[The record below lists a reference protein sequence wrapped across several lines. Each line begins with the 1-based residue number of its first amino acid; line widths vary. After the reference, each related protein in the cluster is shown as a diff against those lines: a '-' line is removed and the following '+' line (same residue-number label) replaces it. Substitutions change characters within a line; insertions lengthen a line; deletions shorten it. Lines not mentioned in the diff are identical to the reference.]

1 MSTTGTLIHRTPL
14 TGVNNTLYQASKNW
28 ANDSLVMGGGA
39 TGALLIRDT
48 GKTDGWGWVDA
59 VAVGQVLASAGVG
72 VEPAWTATPS
82 VTAITVGSN
91 VTLGATPSLAGVI
104 RLPNNSG
111 IGWRNTANDGN
122 HGFNL
127 LTGDLFTLSAP
138 LSITGGLTLSDTIEM
153 GHAIGGSVTPLSIQS
168 ADATKGPWQLVVA
181 DADFLGTM
189 DSAMYLGYNVAAGG
203 GNVVDAEPSFRFA
216 IEQNFDDGLGDHKL
230 EAYLEWRDG
239 SAVMPRKQ
247 LRPLFWQF
255 SRDTGDMMAC
265 EIRTTNGVSFNHW
278 EPGGDQWA
286 ILGPESLQFLGSPAQ
301 ADNTQ
306 LVLGAQNGK
315 FAQIEMAGGLQILP
329 NAINNWVV
337 NVNAVANL
345 QLTSGGRVA
354 MTAGQGTLFGMVDVK
369 LPDALKDTHYGLY
382 VERVAAQ
389 TTSLFRIATEAGPG
403 TSFFVVE
410 ADGLTKVI
418 NALEV
423 GTTLKLGATTISE
436 TEIGYLDGLTTG
448 TVTASKAL
456 VVDANKDLA
465 SLRNLTAT
473 TVAVGPGDGSTT
485 TLHFG
490 TAGTGFQGRAASVV
504 GIMSGGTTRIELNSA
519 EWRMAS
525 TVLTGWTSG
534 GANSSL
540 DTPLAR
546 EGAGWIFQRNGS
558 SAQRASWANTYT
570 SATNYEAFGVD
581 WQTTANVALVGTRTA
596 ATGTFRPLRLVSQSS
611 SGADNFSVVDL
622 ARTAPF
628 VRLDSST
635 AALGSVNNT
644 STGNFFQIG
653 GALTSTV
660 TSGTNAWLAILP
672 IYNQASGTAAN
683 TDLLINRTQTAVGS
697 GTQLLIDAQVGG
709 VSRFSVRNDGVVS
722 GVRYDASNT
731 SGGFRYTG
739 GAGNAAIIDSTS
751 GASIRWGAGS
761 PEGVVTA
768 PVSSVFVRTDG
779 GAVTTLYIKESGAGN
794 TGWVAK

>member
-14 TGVNNTLYQASKNW
+14 TGVNNSLYQASKNW

-138 LSITGGLTLSDTIEM
+138 LSITGGLTLSDTIQM
-153 GHAIGGSVTPLSIQS
+153 SHAIGGLVTPLSIQS
-168 ADATKGPWQLVVA
+168 ADATKGPWTLKIG
-181 DADFLGTM
+181 DTDFLGTTN
-189 DSAMYLGYNVAAGG
+189 SAMYLGYNVDFGG
-203 GNVVDAEPSFRFA
+203 GNVVDAEPSFRFV
-216 IEQNFDDGLGDHKL
+216 IEQDFDDGLGDHKL

-239 SAVMPRKQ
+239 SAVSPRKQ

-255 SRDTGDMMAC
+255 SRDTGNMMAC
-265 EIRTTNGVSFNHW
+265 EIRTSNGVAFTHW
-278 EPGGDQWA
+278 EPDGDPWA
-286 ILGPESLQFLGSPAQ
+286 ILGPESLQFLGSPSQ
-301 ADNTQ
+301 ASNTQ

-315 FAQIEMAGGLQILP
+315 FAELTMQGGFQILP
-329 NAINNWVV
+329 AAANIWDIYV
-337 NVNAVANL
+337 NGTGALHIASN
-345 QLTSGGRVA
+345 GRVA
-354 MTAGQGTLFGMVDVK
+354 MTAGQGGLYGMVDVK

-382 VERVAAQ
+382 VERVADQ

-403 TSFFVVE
+403 ASFFVVE

-436 TEIGYLDGLTTG
+436 TEIGYLDGLTAG

-456 VVDANKDLA
+456 VVDSNKDLA

-546 EGAGWIFQRNGS
+546 EGAGWMFQRNGS

-581 WQTTANVALVGTRTA
+581 WQTTANMAVVGTRTA
-596 ATGTFRPLRLVSQSS
+596 ATGTGRPMLIGSQGSSAANSYGGMITNEVSGSYVGLGVFNAAGSAISTTRTGTLIALGLLTSTAS
-611 SGADNFSVVDL
+611 SGA
-622 ARTAPF
+622 P
-628 VRLDSST
+628 
-635 AALGSVNNT
+635 
-644 STGNFFQIG
+644 
-653 GALTSTV
+653 
-660 TSGTNAWLAILP
+660 AIVGITP
-672 IYNQASGTAAN
+672 TINQSGTAGYTALGIAV
-683 TDLLINRTQTAVGS
+683 TESGTGSGSKTLIN
-697 GTQLLIDAQVGG
+697 AQVGG
-709 VSRFSVRNDGVVS
+709 VSQFSVSNAGALNANAFLVAGV
-722 GVRYDASNT
+722 
-731 SGGFRYTG
+731 
-739 GAGNAAIIDSTS
+739 AGIDFS
-751 GASIRWGAGS
+751 GAITNITVVKGI
-761 PEGVVTA
+761 VTA
-768 PVSSVFVRTDG
+768 AS
-779 GAVTTLYIKESGAGN
+779 
-794 TGWVAK
+794 